1 MSRRS
6 EFWLA
11 SIFVVACLVVA
22 GCNGTPSNYSQVLLS
37 ASSTSVGP
45 NQVVTIT
52 AAVPADKT
60 NAGVTWAFTPGTGA
74 PTPPGTFSSTTTTA
88 TYTSPNPVAAK
99 FTVVIQATSI
109 AYPSE
114 TNSITI
120 TVNPPQPLAVKTTSL
135 PNGVENT
142 AYVGA
147 QLQATG
153 GVAPYT
159 WQITSGALPAGMT
172 LASSG
177 AIANN
182 QVPTQAGAFSFTV
195 QVTDSEPTPMTAT
208 GTISITITNLLN
220 GSYAFEFSGFNSGG
234 QVVMAGTFT
243 TDGISKITAGV
254 DDVNSIS
261 PAAPRTQTFTGT
273 YTIGSDNR
281 GQLLF
286 SSLSGSPTFAFTI
299 DAAGLHGRLIEFD
312 STGVRGS
319 GEFSQ
324 QTTTKC
330 AYNTLSGT
338 GSAGN
343 GWVIGLSGSEGNIS
357 GSTPGPFVLAGRF
370 TAETPANSST
380 PGTIDNGEVD
390 VNAPGDRIIA
400 QDTTFSGTFQT
411 STQASRCAMS
421 VTMTLSNMNFAVY
434 PIASSNGVLTEA
446 YVVETDTLSAATP
459 YVSVGKL
466 IQQPSYPFTLAYQSF
481 NGASVGSL
489 SGSVIPSGQSAYAP
503 FAAIARLADPSGGTA
518 FTLSLVGNVSGT
530 VRTDLGA
537 NALSTNFNTGD
548 SYGRVDTT
556 LVDTDPLVP
565 LMPVFYVIG
574 PNEALCLLEGVNT
587 PVLGIFEPQATGS
600 GTTFS
605 ASTLAGAWIQGTTPA
620 TASTAPNLS
629 GVIGLANTST
639 TAGDVAGIEDL
650 STTSANSSA
659 LITQGTYALT
669 ASGTT
674 DGSGTMSF
682 TQTAPPPPFNAS
694 FFIVSPSKAVMVTTT
709 SGDTNP
715 VLIIIGDQIDD
726 FGVN

>member
-1 MSRRS
+1 MSRRAA
-6 EFWLA
+6 FCLA
-11 SIFVVACLVVA
+11 SIIAIACLAVA
-22 GCNGTPSNYSQVLLS
+22 GCNGNPSNYSHVLLS
-37 ASSTSVGP
+37 ATATSVGP

-52 AAVPADKT
+52 ATVPADKT
-60 NAGVTWAFTPGTGA
+60 NAGVTWTFTPGAGA
-74 PTPPGTFSSTTTTA
+74 PTPPGTFSSTSTTA

-99 FTVVIQATSI
+99 FTVVIQATSV
-109 AYPSE
+109 ALPSE

-120 TVNPPQPLAVKTTSL
+120 TVNPPQPLAVKTTSI
-135 PNGVENT
+135 PNGVQNT
-142 AYVGA
+142 PYAA
-147 QLQATG
+147 TQLQSTG

-159 WQITSGALPAGMT
+159 WSPASLPDGFS
-172 LASSG
+172 LSSSG
-177 AIANN
+177 VISGT
-182 QVPTQAGAFSFTV
+182 PTQTGTFTLPV
-195 QVTDSEPTPMTAT
+195 QVQDSEPTPMTAT
-208 GTISITITNLLN
+208 GNITVTVTNLLN
-220 GSYAFEFSGFNSGG
+220 GSYAFEFSGFNAGG

-243 TDGISKITAGV
+243 TDGVSKITAGV
-254 DDVNSIS
+254 EDVNSIS
-261 PAAPRTQTFTGT
+261 PTTPKTQTFTGT

-281 GQLLF
+281 GQLVF
-286 SSLSGSPTFAFTI
+286 SSLPGSPAYAFTI
-299 DAAGLHGRLIEFD
+299 DAAGLHGRMIEFD

-343 GWVIGLSGSEGNIS
+343 GWVIALSGSEGNIS

-380 PGTIDNGEVD
+380 PGTIDNAEVD
-390 VNAPGDRIIA
+390 VSAPGDRIIT
-400 QDTTFSGTFQT
+400 QDSTFSGTFQT
-411 STQASRCAMS
+411 SSQASRCAMS

-446 YVVETDTLSAATP
+446 YVVETDTLSATTP

-466 IQQPSYPFTLAYQSF
+466 IHQTGYPFTLAYQSF
-481 NGASVGSL
+481 NGSSVGSL
-489 SGSVIPSGQSAYAP
+489 SGSVIPNGQSAYVP
-503 FAAIARLADPSGGTA
+503 FAGIARLADPSGGTA
-518 FTLSLVGNVSGT
+518 FTLSLVDNVAGT

-537 NALSTNFNTGD
+537 NAISTNFSSGD
-548 SYGRVDTT
+548 SYGRVNTI

-565 LMPVFYVIG
+565 LLPVFYVIS

-587 PVLGIFEPQATGS
+587 PALGLFEPQATGS

-605 ASTLAGAWIQGTTPA
+605 ASTFAGAWIQGTAPA
-620 TASTAPNLS
+620 SASTTPNLS
-629 GVIGLANTST
+629 GAIALANSST
-639 TAGDVAGIEDL
+639 TAGDVASLEDL
-650 STTSANSSA
+650 STTSANSPGLLA
-659 LITQGTYALT
+659 QGTYALT

-682 TQTAPPPPFNAS
+682 TQTPPPPPFNTS

-709 SGDTNP
+709 SSDTNP
-715 VLIIIGDQIDD
+715 VLIILGDQIDD